1 MTGGKQSSPPTRVV
15 AGRGWSSGVGCDFHD
30 EVGVEGCAD
39 SFQQGDG
46 GHDAARLRR
55 CHAGSVI
62 PLAPLTSGQ
71 PDVKGGAMTTPASL
85 ERQHTLATAVAR
97 YDELRMRDLLAPGA
111 EDLPADE
118 QPEPWP
124 LSQQEALEMLALS
137 EVIARKAAYG
147 RQLTVRSARAAGASW
162 TQIGA
167 ALGTT
172 KQSAWEAHSRWID
185 QQANQRGAYGHQS
198 MDSQQA
204 AAARALAGNPDSEAP
219 A

>member
-1 MTGGKQSSPPTRVV
+1 
-15 AGRGWSSGVGCDFHD
+15 
-30 EVGVEGCAD
+30 
-39 SFQQGDG
+39 
-46 GHDAARLRR
+46 
-55 CHAGSVI
+55 
-62 PLAPLTSGQ
+62 
-71 PDVKGGAMTTPASL
+71 MTTPASL

-111 EDLPADE
+111 EDPPADE

-185 QQANQRGAYGHQS
+185 QQANQRSAYGHQS

-204 AAARALAGNPDSEAP
+204 AAARALAGNPDSEAS